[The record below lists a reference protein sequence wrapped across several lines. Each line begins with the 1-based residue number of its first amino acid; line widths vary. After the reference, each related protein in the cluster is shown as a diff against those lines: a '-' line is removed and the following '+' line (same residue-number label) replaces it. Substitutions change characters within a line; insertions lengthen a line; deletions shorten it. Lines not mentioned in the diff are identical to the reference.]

1 MEDQIKPRSYG
12 FWTALLPV
20 AVLIGMLIY
29 GMLIRPKVFN
39 QEKLSLEFVFLVALI
54 VVSSQ
59 LLILKH
65 SWKTILKSMT
75 DKINTAMPTLLI
87 LLAIGL
93 IIGSWIVSGTIP
105 MFVYYGIK
113 LIHPDYIYLI
123 AFVVPIVFSTMT
135 GTSWGSVSTIGVVLI
150 GVAISIGANLPIA
163 AAAIIGG
170 SFFGDKLSPLSD
182 TTNIAALATEVS
194 VYDHIKSMLYTTIP
208 AALLACIFYFAAG
221 FLFPADQATTNLT
234 EVENTLI
241 DIKRTFNFNIL
252 LILPPLVILIGSI
265 RKMPTLPLLVVSS
278 ALAVVLGLIF
288 QPFGLEYTAASLV
301 SGFDVKEMV
310 VVEGN
315 SLNPLVDKL
324 FSRGGMYSLKEPFII
339 SLFVFAFVGALDRLN
354 AMKVIM
360 DTCLSW
366 IKRAGGTVRAALISS
381 AIVNSLTSNQYANS
395 FIVGDAFKAKFDRL
409 KIKRNVLSRSLE
421 DTGTMLES
429 LVPWHTTALYM
440 ASTLGVAVA
449 DYWYWQVFS
458 LSNIVIAFLFTF
470 FGIAI
475 FKQTNSDESPK

>member
-1 MEDQIKPRSYG
+1 
-12 FWTALLPV
+12 
-20 AVLIGMLIY
+20 
-29 GMLIRPKVFN
+29 
-39 QEKLSLEFVFLVALI
+39 
-54 VVSSQ
+54 
-59 LLILKH
+59 
-65 SWKTILKSMT
+65 
-75 DKINTAMPTLLI
+75 
-87 LLAIGL
+87 
-93 IIGSWIVSGTIP
+93 
-105 MFVYYGIK
+105 
-113 LIHPDYIYLI
+113 
-123 AFVVPIVFSTMT
+123 
-135 GTSWGSVSTIGVVLI
+135 VVLI

-208 AALLACIFYFAAG
+208 AALLACVFYFAAG